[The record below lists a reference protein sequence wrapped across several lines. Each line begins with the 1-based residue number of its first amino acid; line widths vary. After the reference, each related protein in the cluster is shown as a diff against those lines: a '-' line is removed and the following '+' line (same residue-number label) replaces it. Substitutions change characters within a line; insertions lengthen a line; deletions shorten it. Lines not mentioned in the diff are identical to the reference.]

1 MSGLAY
7 AKSRRYLEEENRP
20 PSGRSS
26 PIMRAAPAQNRKL
39 LKKGVRVFV
48 GGGDGSLARPLSPG
62 LRYVAAVADFDELSE
77 RHIWD
82 VTRENQTFITQEQ
95 VDAIFLAKCQD
106 QKCQVSLDRAVR
118 FRELMYEMCHGEWF
132 SLRQCGLGIHS
143 LRAVVDVLQN
153 DDNITHL
160 DLSGNTFGPDS
171 GACLAQL
178 LAANSSLCVLRLQSI
193 NIGDGIEPLMHA
205 LQHNNTLTALD
216 LSGIAGITRN
226 TIWGKS
232 AESVAAMFSKNQVLA
247 NLNLAHCGLQRS
259 SVSIIRSCTTH
270 LALTKLNLSGN
281 KIKDEG
287 CRAIAY
293 LLSNGV
299 CSLQSLILDENQITC
314 VGVSTIG
321 DALRTTGVQASTAC
335 LSLELLSLNQNEIG
349 ASGLDVLC
357 TSLKDHPKL
366 TSISLSHNKL
376 CSMGVDE
383 DGYRIPDSQKGLAAL
398 FSVVEMSQTLQTVR
412 IAFCHI
418 DALPANLPQAL
429 HKTTSL
435 QKLDLCE
442 NLFGNAGGQLLAE
455 GLSKNRSLTHLDVAQ
470 CRMNDAMSAI
480 AASIGVHKRLTH
492 LRINQGSWDVHGSGI
507 IDALK
512 QSQVVVSVDLG
523 KDALDYVQGALQR
536 NKQLRV
542 QNATP
547 QLAEKQKELAQEE
560 KLYQETHEFI
570 VDEIKGREKT
580 MDFIKALRD
589 KQKVAAQQMKDE
601 LDNLK
606 ATVDQGN
613 AQQDSLQQQ
622 AATLEE
628 QFNTRVRE
636 SDNEKAKIAKKT
648 ETAMQQRADF
658 VLQMQKL
665 QKQAEGRGGSSGSPV
680 STEMQKLELELRVA
694 QQDAKDEQ
702 DNCEA
707 LRVKL
712 TELNREIERVNT
724 PAPAAAAPTPVKKK

>member
-7 AKSRRYLEEENRP
+7 AKSRRFLEEENHTP
-20 PSGRSS
+20 TGRSS
-26 PIMRAAPAQNRKL
+26 PIVRAAPAQNRKL
-39 LKKGVRVFV
+39 LKKGVRAFV
-48 GGGDGSLARPLSPG
+48 GGGDGSLARPLSSG
-62 LRYVAAVADFDELSE
+62 MKYVAAIADFDELSE

-106 QKCQVSLDRAVR
+106 QKCQVSMDRAVR

-143 LRAVVDVLQN
+143 LRAVVDVLQQ

-178 LAANSSLCVLRLQSI
+178 LSANSSLCVLRLQSI
-193 NIGDGIEPLMHA
+193 NIGDGIEPLMDA
-205 LQHNNTLTALD
+205 LQNNNTLTALD

-232 AESVAAMFSKNQVLA
+232 AESVAAMFSRNQVLSY
-247 NLNLAHCGLQRS
+247 LNLAHCGLQRS
-259 SVSIIRSCTTH
+259 SVAIIRSCASH

-281 KIKDEG
+281 KIKDDG

-293 LLSNGV
+293 LLTSGV
-299 CSLQSLILDENQITC
+299 CSLQSLYLDENQITC
-314 VGVSTIG
+314 LGVSTIG
-321 DALRTTGVQASTAC
+321 DALRTTGVVASNAC
-335 LSLELLSLNQNEIG
+335 LSLELISLNQNEIG
-349 ASGLDVLC
+349 ASGLEVLC
-357 TSLKDHPKL
+357 NSLKDHPKIA
-366 TSISLSHNKL
+366 TISLSHNKL

-383 DGYRIPDSQKGLAAL
+383 DGYRIPDSLKGLASL
-398 FSVVEMSQTLQTVR
+398 FSVVESSQTLQVIR
-412 IAFCHI
+412 MAYCNI

-435 QKLDLCE
+435 QKLDMCE
-442 NLFGNAGGQLLAE
+442 NLFGNPGGLLLAE
-455 GLSKNRSLTHLDVAQ
+455 GLAKNRSLTHLDVAQ
-470 CRMNDAMSAI
+470 CRMNECMSSI
-480 AASIGVHKRLTH
+480 AASIGTHRRLTH
-492 LRINQGSWDVHGSGI
+492 LRINQGTWDVHGCGI

-523 KDALDYVQGALQR
+523 KDALDYVHSSLQR

-547 QLAEKQKELAQEE
+547 LLAEKQKELAHEE
-560 KLYQETHEFI
+560 KLFQETQEFI

-580 MDFIKALRD
+580 MDYIKALRD
-589 KQKVAAQQMKDE
+589 KQKVVAQQMKDE

-613 AQQDSLQQQ
+613 IQQESLQQQ
-622 AATLEE
+622 TATLEE
-628 QFNTRVRE
+628 QLNTRIRE

-658 VLQMQKL
+658 VLNMQKL
-665 QKQAEGRGGSSGSPV
+665 QKQSEGRVGSPV
-680 STEMQKLELELRVA
+680 SGELQKLELELRVA
-694 QQDAKDEQ
+694 QQDSKDEQ
-702 DNCEA
+702 EACEI
-707 LRVKL
+707 LRAKL
-712 TELNREIERVNT
+712 TEMKREIERLSS
-724 PAPAAAAPTPVKKK
+724 ASSPAAAPVSTPVKKK